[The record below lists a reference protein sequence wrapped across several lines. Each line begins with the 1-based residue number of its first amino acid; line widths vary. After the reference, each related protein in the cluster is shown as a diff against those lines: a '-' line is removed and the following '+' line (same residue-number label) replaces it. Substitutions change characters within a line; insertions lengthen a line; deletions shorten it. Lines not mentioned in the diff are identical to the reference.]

1 MGGKGS
7 FRDVYFDRDTS
18 EILLVLKFQ
27 VVDKNILFKK
37 KRRTKNYKE

>member
-18 EILLVLKFQ
+18 GNIIGFKVSSSRA
-27 VVDKNILFKK
+27 KNILFKK
-37 KRRTKNYKE
+37 VKD